1 MTKAPQE
8 SLILDELKKRNHRD
22 VQLHLFANIASTSV
36 WLRDQFMG
44 IAPQTGGPHLCATDW
59 QTAGIARRGKT
70 WQTKPGNITFSILS
84 TTDKPTQDL
93 LGLSLVTGIGVAD
106 ALQEYAEIPVQLK
119 WPNDVLVG
127 DAKLGGLLTEINTPS
142 DTRGTPAATQVLTG
156 IGINFLHDPDVLDLG
171 IGATSLVSCGVAEDS
186 QQRDRLIGKLS
197 ASVMSAHEQFYE
209 SGWSVFAKRWDA
221 LDWLVN
227 KEVNIHSQQSMEQAI
242 ARGVNDRGALLV
254 ERSGTTYPV
263 YGGNVSI
270 RPTV

>member
-8 SLILDELKKRNHRD
+8 HLIVDELRQQNHSD
-22 VQLHLFANIASTSV
+22 VELHLFADIDSTSV

-44 IAPQTGGPHLCATDW
+44 KAPETVGPHLCATDW

-84 TTDKPTQDL
+84 TTDKPMQEL

-106 ALQEYAEIPVQLK
+106 ALQDFADIPVQLK
-119 WPNDVLVG
+119 WPNDVLVDG
-127 DAKLGGLLTEINTPS
+127 AKIGGLLTEINTPT
-142 DTRGTPAATQVLTG
+142 DTRGTQAATQVLTG

-171 IGATSLVSCGVAEDS
+171 IGATSLVSCGVMEDS
-186 QQRDRLIGKLS
+186 QQRDRLIGKIA
-197 ASVMSAHEQFYE
+197 ASVMSAHERFYE

-221 LDWLVN
+221 LDWLVD
-227 KEVNIHSQQSMEQAI
+227 KEVNIQSQQSMEQAI